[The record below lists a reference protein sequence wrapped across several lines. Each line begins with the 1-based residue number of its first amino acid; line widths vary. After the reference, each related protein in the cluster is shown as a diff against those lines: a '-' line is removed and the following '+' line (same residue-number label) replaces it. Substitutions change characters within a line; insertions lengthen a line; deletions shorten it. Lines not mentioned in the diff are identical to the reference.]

1 MQKKCP
7 NYNTINMKKYFI
19 LVLMALIAVIS
30 SAQKVDYSVVF
41 VQEEAAV
48 SLTKVSSDSDYVC
61 MPEVRRNKKGIDWM
75 SNRILDISVDGQVIA
90 YLSFRNNTTNIFI
103 KDINKM
109 GGAVQRTNRQNV
121 LDFSYSPDG
130 KNIAFSESVGNSNK
144 IFVTDANKGYIC
156 RQITDNDKDYSPI
169 YSYDMKNIYFARQE
183 AQGASIWS
191 YSIKDNFLSNIC
203 KGMNPCQVPK
213 ENAFFCVRPTGDGRN
228 EIWKMNLNTGIE
240 ECIVSDANRSFTTPM
255 LSPDG
260 KWLLFVGSSAL
271 INGKSLYYNTDIFV
285 CKVDGTEFT
294 QLTYHAADDVSP
306 VWSRD
311 GKFIY
316 FISQRGSSTGTANIW
331 KMNFIF
337 NEK

>member
-1 MQKKCP
+1 
-7 NYNTINMKKYFI
+7 MKKYFI
-19 LVLMALIAVIS
+19 LGFLAILAELSI
-30 SAQKVDYSVVF
+30 AQKVDYSVVF

-48 SLTKVSSDSDYVC
+48 NFTKVSSDSDYVC
-61 MPEVRRNKKGIDWM
+61 MPEVRRNRKGIDWM
-75 SNRILDISVDGQVIA
+75 SNRILDISVDGQILA

-130 KNIAFSESVGNSNK
+130 KSICFSEAVGNSNK

-169 YSYDMKNIYFARQE
+169 YSSDMKNIYFARQE

-203 KGMNPCQVPK
+203 KGMNPCPVANQ
-213 ENAFFCVRPTGDGRN
+213 NAFFCVRPTGDGRN
-228 EIWKMNLNTGIE
+228 EIWKMDLNTGVE

-260 KWLLFVGSSAL
+260 QWILFVGSSSL
-271 INGKSLYYNTDIFV
+271 INGKSVYYNTDIFV
-285 CKVDGTEFT
+285 CRVDGTEFT
-294 QLTYHAADDVSP
+294 QLTYHAADDISP

-311 GKFIY
+311 GKNIY

>member
-1 MQKKCP
+1 
-7 NYNTINMKKYFI
+7 MKKI
-19 LVLMALIAVIS
+19 LFLVFLVIVAEIVI
-30 SAQKVDYSVVF
+30 AQKVDYSVVF

-48 SLTKVSSDSDYVC
+48 NFTKVSSDSDYVC
-61 MPEVRRNKKGIDWM
+61 MPQVKRSKKGIDWM

-130 KNIAFSESVGNSNK
+130 KSLCFSETVGNTNK

-156 RQITDNDKDYSPI
+156 RQITDSDKDYSPV
-169 YSYDMKNIYFARQE
+169 YSNDMKNIYFARQE
-183 AQGASIWS
+183 AQGSSIWS

-203 KGMNPCQVPK
+203 KGMNPYPVAK
-213 ENAFFCVRPTGDGRN
+213 ENAFFCVRSNGDGRN
-228 EIWKMNLNTGIE
+228 EIWKMDLSTGIE

-260 KWLLFVGSSAL
+260 QWLLFVGSSAL
-271 INGKSLYYNTDIFV
+271 INGKSFYYNTDIFV

-294 QLTYHAADDVSP
+294 QLTYHAADDLSP

-331 KMNFIF
+331 KMNFVY
-337 NEK
+337 